1 MVLTVKREVHGWKE
15 FTCNSISFLLK
26 KNGIKSDSNQ
36 PVTFSMRCKMFF
48 CERKEAFFP
57 LKRNK
62 SPGYEEI
69 SSSVISKIALVN

>member
-1 MVLTVKREVHGWKE
+1 
-15 FTCNSISFLLK
+15 
-26 KNGIKSDSNQ
+26 
-36 PVTFSMRCKMFF
+36 MFF